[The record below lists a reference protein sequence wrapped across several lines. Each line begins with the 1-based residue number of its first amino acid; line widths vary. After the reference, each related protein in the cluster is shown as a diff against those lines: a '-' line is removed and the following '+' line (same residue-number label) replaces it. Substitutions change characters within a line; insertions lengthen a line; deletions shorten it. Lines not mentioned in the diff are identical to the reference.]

1 MQEKVLNEKQLMIAA
16 RTVSMIFTPFYL
28 PLVGLV
34 ALFVFSYLKM
44 MPWQFKLLV
53 LLQADIFTILLPT
66 LLIRFYRFTQGWHSH
81 EIGTKERRM
90 VPYIISVIS
99 YFTCYYTM
107 NAIHIPHVISGIL
120 LAALSI
126 QIVCA
131 IINVWWKIST
141 HSAAIGGFAGALI
154 AYSFK
159 WSFNPVWWLCL
170 ILIVAGLVGT
180 SRMILRQHTLGQ
192 VVGGFGV
199 GLVCAFVMI
208 LRF

>member
-1 MQEKVLNEKQLMIAA
+1 MIAA

-53 LLQADIFTILLPT
+53 LLQAYIFTILLPT

-141 HSAAIGGFAGALI
+141 HSAAIGGVAGSLI
-154 AYSFK
+154 VFSVIFM
-159 WSFNPVWWLCL
+159 FNPVWWFCL
-170 ILIVAGLVGT
+170 VLIVAGILGS
-180 SRMILRQHTLGQ
+180 SRMILRQHTLPQ
-192 VVGGFGV
+192 VLVGFLIGII
-199 GLVCAFVMI
+199 CAFLGV
-208 LRF
+208 LYL